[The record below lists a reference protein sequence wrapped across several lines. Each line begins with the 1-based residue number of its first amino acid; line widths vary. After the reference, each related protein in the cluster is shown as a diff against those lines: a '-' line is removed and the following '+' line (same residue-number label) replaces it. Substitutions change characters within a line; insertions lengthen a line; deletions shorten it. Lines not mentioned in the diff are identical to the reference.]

1 MNRRI
6 TISLGLTLILLTAC
20 SGQALPPAPEP
31 QTALA
36 KSLEFIDKLQSFT
49 VTSKSTIKG
58 DKETNSSTTI
68 TLVDQAGQ
76 TSLREN
82 QSTYQFNPKSTR
94 LCIKSACYQSDDT
107 GLLKPVSGEYQPIL
121 PTLESMGLTGV
132 DILKAAPTFAG
143 EEELNGEKVFKYQ
156 ISATQEMMQ
165 SKLDSLNGAQTTFTY
180 SFPEP
185 LPRITLYVN
194 AKNGYLLRKVEVFNQ
209 QLSYELMGKKTVNQT
224 FYETAADYSAWNE
237 TKFTLPEFVP
247 ADNQDWQKYSGKFT
261 DKVSFEFPKV
271 YSLNEWLGYPSL
283 KTPSGSQMDFQIFD
297 ATIAA
302 ITPVE
307 NSTLESRKNLCDAS
321 AKTWLKN
328 RISGFKTV
336 EKTEWI
342 ETARFSFCKVWIS
355 KDNGSEVNYLFNEP
369 IEIAGANKRLLPTTF
384 HIIIK
389 PFGSED
395 AGSLFWDVIQTIKLP
410 TMK

>member
-6 TISLGLTLILLTAC
+6 ISLLVLTLFFLTAC
-20 SGQALPPAPEP
+20 AGQALPPAPEP

-36 KSLEFIDKLQSFT
+36 KSLELIDQLQSFT

-58 DKETNSSTTI
+58 EKETNDSTTV

-76 TSLREN
+76 TSLREYE
-82 QSTYQFNPKSTR
+82 STYKTNPKFTR

-107 GLLKPVSGEYQPIL
+107 GLLKPVGGEYQTIL
-121 PTLESMGLTGV
+121 PTLESMGLTGE

-165 SKLDSLNGAQTTFTY
+165 SKLDSLNGTQTTFTY

-185 LPRITLYVN
+185 LPHITFYVN
-194 AKNGYLLRKVEVFNQ
+194 AKNGFLLRMMEVFNQ
-209 QLSYELMGKKTVNQT
+209 QLSYEIMGKKTVNQT
-224 FYETAADYSAWNE
+224 FYETTVDYSAWNE
-237 TKFTLPEFVP
+237 TRITPPEFVP
-247 ADNQDWQKYSGKFT
+247 ADNQEWQKYSGKFA
-261 DKVSFEFPKV
+261 DRVSFEFPKV

-283 KTPSGSQMDFQIFD
+283 KTPAGSQMDFQIFD

-307 NSTLESRKNLCDAS
+307 NSTLESRKGLCDAS
-321 AKTWLKN
+321 AKAWLKS
-328 RISGFKTV
+328 RISGFKAV
-336 EKTEWI
+336 DKTEWI
-342 ETARFSFCKVWIS
+342 ETARFPFCKVWIS

-384 HIIIK
+384 RIIIK
-389 PFGSED
+389 PSGSED